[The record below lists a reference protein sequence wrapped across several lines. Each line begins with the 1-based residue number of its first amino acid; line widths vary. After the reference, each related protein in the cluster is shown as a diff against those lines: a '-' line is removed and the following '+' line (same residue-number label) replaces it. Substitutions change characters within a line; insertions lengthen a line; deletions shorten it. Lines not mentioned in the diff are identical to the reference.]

1 MVICII
7 LEDPRQ
13 TRKHAEQIAAHVRS
27 TGPLLPDGARLFV
40 SGPADRGWRTVTVW
54 DSREARDEFVA
65 QRLTPAYA
73 AAGLSFQGATRTQ
86 FDVQMLIAGDLV
98 GTPRPA

>member
-13 TRKHAEQIAAHVRS
+13 TRKHAELIAAHVRS
-27 TGPLLPDGARLFV
+27 TGPLLPEGARLLV
-40 SGPADRGWRTVTVW
+40 SGPADPGWRVVTVW
-54 DSREARDEFVA
+54 DSAEARDEFVA

-73 AAGLSFQGATRTQ
+73 AAGLSFEDATRTQ
-86 FDVQMLIAGDLV
+86 FEVQTLLAGDLI
-98 GTPRPA
+98 GAPQPA